1 MQCLCRMSH
10 DSCSLAKLC
19 IPGMIQLMM
28 CSISVRLAFI
38 VRLRHVCPY
47 GLHAYAMFTF
57 CFSPPV
63 NLYYHTQFDILYT
76 CCFWLGLLMVHG
88 FSPGC
93 ADQCVLRECFWI

>member
-1 MQCLCRMSH
+1 MT
-10 DSCSLAKLC
+10 
-19 IPGMIQLMM
+19 QLMV

-47 GLHAYAMFTF
+47 AMFTF

-63 NLYYHTQFDILYT
+63 NLYHHTQFDILYT
-76 CCFWLGLLMVHG
+76 CYFWLGLLMVYG
-88 FSPGC
+88 FAPGS